1 MKINKFSI
9 SYELNNRKGEEILL
23 TFLHLRI
30 GFLDPEVRVIE

>member
-23 TFLHLRI
+23 TFLNLGI
-30 GFLDPEVRVIE
+30 CFLDSEIRVIE